1 MPGVTDDKLVQL
13 LTTVFFAG
21 LETYE
26 GEYYPI
32 GVVFLGRSTVDFVMS
47 EDASAAPLLLYRWKI
62 LRFTSPRPFSARELV
77 KLAVTGADRRI
88 YTAVA
93 VLDDGRLGITGLA
106 REGLN
111 AGLDPF
117 VKVIASR
124 PGCLTIRSGR
134 ELVVEYERGT
144 ILTAGNGKAF
154 SAESVHRA
162 LTAIAHSADV
172 NDTVIPHYLDAV
184 DFLVREILAHGRGG
198 ILIISAEERPSVGE
212 SAPYRM
218 ALDSSLA
225 GLLRLA
231 WRIEPWQESEP
242 PASRALERQIEPS
255 AAVSADRPHPA
266 FGRLLRNA
274 FLTEAE
280 RVVEELGRLTAIDGA
295 VLLNR
300 ELALVAFGVI
310 LPVGQMIAVEEAT
323 RAHNGRSIS
332 VDLGSRGTR
341 HRAGATYAAEHP
353 GSVVFVA
360 SEDGQL
366 SCMLCEASG
375 APVRLRR
382 LTGETARI
390 LP

>member
-1 MPGVTDDKLVQL
+1 
-13 LTTVFFAG
+13 
-21 LETYE
+21 
-26 GEYYPI
+26 
-32 GVVFLGRSTVDFVMS
+32 
-47 EDASAAPLLLYRWKI
+47 
-62 LRFTSPRPFSARELV
+62 
-77 KLAVTGADRRI
+77 
-88 YTAVA
+88 
-93 VLDDGRLGITGLA
+93 VLDDGGLGISGLA

-111 AGLDPF
+111 AGPDPF
-117 VKVIASR
+117 VKIIASR

-154 SAESVHRA
+154 SAESVHRT

-172 NDTVIPHYLDAV
+172 NDMVVPHYLDAV

-218 ALDSSLA
+218 AVDSSLA

-231 WRIEPWQESEP
+231 WRIEAWQESDP
-242 PASRALERQIEPS
+242 PALEGQIEPS
-255 AAVSADRPHPA
+255 AAASADRPPDPA

-274 FLTEAE
+274 FRTEAE

-300 ELALVAFGVI
+300 ELALVAFGLI
-310 LPVGQMIAVEEAT
+310 LPVGQTIAVEEAM
-323 RAHNGRSIS
+323 RAHNGRAIS
-332 VDLGSRGTR
+332 VELGSRGTR

-366 SCMLCEASG
+366 SCMICEESES
-375 APVRLRR
+375 PVRLWR
-382 LTGETARI
+382 LAAESART